1 MQNCLSKLMQG
12 QALNTIRPHNT
23 FYSTLQ
29 PIVMY
34 IEILVPHL
42 ANKKRSLQVFL
53 FFISLH
59 VWSDCNELSVIFDN
73 DNDIEQNVHEIFYD
87 TYTCTCINK
96 TSVTLKTDHR
106 FQKIFSSWHHLC
118 GMMTIHIQF
127 LLLIIKII
135 HIHARSWY
143 LNFIS

>member
-1 MQNCLSKLMQG
+1 MCFFFTSKLKRLLHQECHQLQNCLSKLMQG

-59 VWSDCNELSVIFDN
+59 V
-73 DNDIEQNVHEIFYD
+73 
-87 TYTCTCINK
+87 
-96 TSVTLKTDHR
+96 
-106 FQKIFSSWHHLC
+106 
-118 GMMTIHIQF
+118 
-127 LLLIIKII
+127 
-135 HIHARSWY
+135 
-143 LNFIS
+143 

>member
-1 MQNCLSKLMQG
+1 MQG

-59 VWSDCNELSVIFDN
+59 VCSDCNELLVIFDN

-106 FQKIFSSWHHLC
+106 FQKIFSS
-118 GMMTIHIQF
+118 
-127 LLLIIKII
+127 
-135 HIHARSWY
+135 
-143 LNFIS
+143 

>member
-1 MQNCLSKLMQG
+1 MCFFFTSKLKRLLHQECHQLQNCLSKLMQG

-59 VWSDCNELSVIFDN
+59 VWSDCNELLVIFDN

-118 GMMTIHIQF
+118 GMMTIHI
-127 LLLIIKII
+127 
-135 HIHARSWY
+135 
-143 LNFIS
+143 